1 MPFQS
6 FTLYALFVGSGIFVN
21 IGRTLVMPVKVEEEE
36 DDDDDDDEDV
46 GDNDDNGNDDDYI

>member
-6 FTLYALFVGSGIFVN
+6 FTLYALFVGSSIFVN

-36 DDDDDDDEDV
+36 DDDDDEDV